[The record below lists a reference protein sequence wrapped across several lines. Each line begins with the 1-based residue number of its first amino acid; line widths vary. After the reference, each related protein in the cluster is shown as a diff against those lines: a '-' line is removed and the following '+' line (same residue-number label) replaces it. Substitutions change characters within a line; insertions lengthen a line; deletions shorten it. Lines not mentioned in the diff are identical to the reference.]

1 MSERV
6 TLERAHRTA
15 TMSLSRGTVRSVED
29 NHLMQEVKEVDV
41 FHSETASNRG
51 APLERW
57 QMVGMT
63 SVPLKQ
69 EESQSQQKQQSS
81 GTDDGFNHDQ
91 PKGKS
96 SEALMLYLNG
106 SRSHPVALIDDR
118 RVRPYNMKEGE
129 GAHYAPDGS
138 EQMSFVNEKGYYV
151 VSLDGTSVKDKKTKQ
166 TRMASLRHVNKDMQT
181 HEIKEGQKQE
191 DYPHEGK
198 SVNTEVRCTAG
209 RIEFRDGDDVV
220 GYYEKSSKT
229 WFFKGNIATMQF
241 DEKIERTAPKISETV
256 TDRFETVGKT
266 YLGLDSKDEVVPIG
280 ETGDISYKQTFVKL
294 AT

>member
-81 GTDDGFNHDQ
+81 GTDDGFNHGSMK
-91 PKGKS
+91 PFHKRLVS
-96 SEALMLYLNG
+96 ITTILN
-106 SRSHPVALIDDR
+106 L
-118 RVRPYNMKEGE
+118 
-129 GAHYAPDGS
+129 
-138 EQMSFVNEKGYYV
+138 
-151 VSLDGTSVKDKKTKQ
+151 T
-166 TRMASLRHVNKDMQT
+166 TR
-181 HEIKEGQKQE
+181 
-191 DYPHEGK
+191 
-198 SVNTEVRCTAG
+198 
-209 RIEFRDGDDVV
+209 
-220 GYYEKSSKT
+220 
-229 WFFKGNIATMQF
+229 
-241 DEKIERTAPKISETV
+241 
-256 TDRFETVGKT
+256 
-266 YLGLDSKDEVVPIG
+266 
-280 ETGDISYKQTFVKL
+280 
-294 AT
+294 